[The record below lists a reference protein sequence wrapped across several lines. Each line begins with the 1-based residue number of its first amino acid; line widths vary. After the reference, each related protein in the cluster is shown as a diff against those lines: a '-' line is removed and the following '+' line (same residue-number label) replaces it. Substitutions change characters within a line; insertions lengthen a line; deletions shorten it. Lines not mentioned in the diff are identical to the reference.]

1 MNFCPLKSLT
11 YLASLAKLN
20 ESFSVILKHRNIVFI
35 FVWQN
40 LCHGLANC
48 DQFNFQISQNGRF
61 ERILLFPT
69 QILSFLLPYFM
80 LKFIQY
86 FFFSFFPCL
95 IFFIQIFFYYF
106 LWFFFLLYFAVF
118 WHFLT
123 MFRFSIGFTIR
134 YNKSQKI
141 IRNHWQVPTT
151 CLSQFNTKIRSCN
164 SHLLGKSSGSAYW
177 RLRRNKRIYCFRGND
192 RSAIQ

>member
-86 FFFSFFPCL
+86 FLPLLPFKNCSGLWNCSYKINYVLKYNSYKDWQSFLKGKNRVVTFELNYLPNKHETAFP
-95 IFFIQIFFYYF
+95 
-106 LWFFFLLYFAVF
+106 AK
-118 WHFLT
+118 T
-123 MFRFSIGFTIR
+123 A
-134 YNKSQKI
+134 
-141 IRNHWQVPTT
+141 RN
-151 CLSQFNTKIRSCN
+151 N
-164 SHLLGKSSGSAYW
+164 
-177 RLRRNKRIYCFRGND
+177 
-192 RSAIQ
+192 